1 MSGSSVGWVSAL
13 GQAFSSYGGGKAVGG
28 PVSAGTTYLVGE
40 RGPELFT
47 PNSGGTIT
55 PNNQMHGAGGGITV
69 NSYVTVNSGDS
80 GEQDKADQARAGKQ
94 LAGLIEA
101 KSKEV
106 VLRAMQPGG
115 ILWKQQHGVTA

>member
-1 MSGSSVGWVSAL
+1 
-13 GQAFSSYGGGKAVGG
+13 
-28 PVSAGTTYLVGE
+28 
-40 RGPELFT
+40 
-47 PNSGGTIT
+47 
-55 PNNQMHGAGGGITV
+55 MHGAGGGITV